1 MVKLK
6 QPEDYDQPKPKRS
19 YKKKKIETSTNNK
32 TQTCKQEY
40 ASAGHKKSCK
50 GFKKKVKKSIFLKII

>member
-32 TQTCKQEY
+32 K
-40 ASAGHKKSCK
+40 
-50 GFKKKVKKSIFLKII
+50 KIINNFNNYFKPKITTIIEK